1 MERRDPVNCYQ
12 VHIDALQ
19 LGETQGWENGL
30 NSLVVMCRLLWLAR
44 LSSQASEKQEP
55 KSGGAQS
62 GRGLSFLPPN
72 PSLATSP
79 QELLLPQPEGRS
91 EPRVAKTQELGEAS
105 GMCRGLASG
114 HTRGAWGL
122 GGCLFE

>member
-1 MERRDPVNCYQ
+1 M
-12 VHIDALQ
+12 
-19 LGETQGWENGL
+19 
-30 NSLVVMCRLLWLAR
+30 VVMCRLLWLAR